1 LGFVNQNSTQNSL
14 EPITHF
20 LFGGVMAR
28 AGLNRKSALAT
39 ATLVLA
45 AEAPDLDVLANLG
58 GRISGFEHHRGITHT
73 FLGVPLMAGV
83 VVLVMYIGFRCF
95 GGRGARAGKPLPR
108 WGTLFWLACLAGLS
122 HILLDFTNSYG
133 VRPFEPFSYR
143 WYSWDIVFIAEPV
156 LWVLLLGGLLL
167 PSLSGLVRGEVRSN
181 RQGKAPRGR
190 VAALTALGLVFVFWG
205 FRDYQHRRAKTELRA
220 LTYGGEVPVRVSA
233 YPYYVN
239 PFRWYG
245 IVETSSSY
253 HCLEVNSRI
262 PEVDPADR
270 GRTHLK
276 LEPSPVIMA
285 AERSRLGRV
294 FLDWAQYPVAEA
306 ERLDEPSP
314 GFLVRFFDL
323 RFQYPLISR
332 RPLGGWVRLSPTLH
346 VLAESFGWRHL
357 SGNSR

>member
-1 LGFVNQNSTQNSL
+1 
-14 EPITHF
+14 
-20 LFGGVMAR
+20 MAR

-83 VVLVMYIGFRCF
+83 VVLVLYIGFRCL
-95 GGRGARAGKPLPR
+95 GGRGASAGKPSPR
-108 WGTLFWLACLAGLS
+108 WGTLYWLACLAGLS

-156 LWVLLLGGLLL
+156 LWVLLLGGISL
-167 PSLSGLVRGEVRSN
+167 PSLLGLVKGKVRSN
-181 RQGKAPRGR
+181 RQGKVPRGR
-190 VAALTALGLVFVFWG
+190 AAALVALVLVFVFWG
-205 FRDYQHRRAKTELRA
+205 FRDYQHRRAITALQT
-220 LTYGGEVPVRVSA
+220 LTYGGETPVRVSA

-245 IVETSSSY
+245 VVETRSSY
-253 HCLEVNSRI
+253 HCLEINSRI
-262 PEVDPADR
+262 SEVDPEDR
-270 GRTHLK
+270 GRVHLK
-276 LEPSPVIMA
+276 LEPSPVILA
-285 AERSRLGRV
+285 AEHSRLGRV
-294 FLDWAQYPVAEA
+294 FLDWAQYPVAET

-332 RPLGGWVRLSPTLH
+332 RPLGGWVRLSPNLH
-346 VLAESFGWRHL
+346 VSAESFGWSRL
-357 SGNSR
+357 PGNSR